1 MNDPLNNAL
10 KQYFGF
16 DAFLDNQEEIVRH
29 VMEGRDICVI
39 MPTGAGKSLCY
50 QLPLLISEGYGI
62 IVSPLISLMKD
73 QVDSLQEK
81 NIPAACLN
89 SAVPYPAQQQILT
102 DTAAGRIKLI
112 YAAPERFQTS
122 MFSNFIRSYPPR
134 ALIVDEAH
142 CISQWGHDFRP
153 SYLRLGEY
161 IEKLGIRQVCAFT
174 ATATEKVREDI
185 VTQLRRPDMDLI
197 VAGFKRPNLA
207 FSVVEA
213 GGNEDKLR
221 IIGKLLKKEKVP
233 TIIYASTRKNVDLLR
248 DEFGCIAYHAGM
260 RDEDRAEAQDKF
272 MNEPAPVLAATNA
285 FGMGIDRPDVRR
297 VIHFNIP
304 GSIEAYY
311 QEAGRAGRDGE
322 NAECIL
328 LYSFADK
335 FVQEFLIDMN
345 NPAEETVVKVWKT
358 LLREVK
364 KQQNTQLDLTLE
376 QLAGMIPDLKSSQQ
390 VGAALSILEQNG
402 YVDRVYSARDTLT
415 FKVAPPLKDML
426 REHGE
431 QKTLRSIF
439 VCRFIRFAGKD
450 ASAMKTWELPELS
463 AATGLTL
470 DQIKRVIA
478 NLDGSVFECAERYRG
493 RSTLVLRPDV
503 PTLDDIDFDALDY
516 KRELEMQRL
525 EDVLAYAR
533 TRECRQA
540 FLISYFGEEVN
551 SWQCGNCDRCEKA
564 ESMSRTLTDA
574 ERRVVWLLLDGVRF
588 YNGRMGR
595 GRLSQILCGARSAD
609 LVSRGYT
616 SHPPFG
622 SLKQFK
628 QNIVLTIMKELEAK
642 GLLERCGNP
651 EYPCL
656 GVSSRGEDFLASPGE
671 LKLSI
676 PLFARDRGE
685 EPEEPKEPK
694 KKKLRKA
701 AGPRTEEDILF
712 DRLRQLRMQLAEQR
726 HCPPFMI
733 FGDKVLRE
741 LAKQRPMCVQ
751 DALDIKG
758 IGQVKIHT
766 VLPYFLREIQNWC
779 NGH

>member
-29 VMEGRDICVI
+29 VLEGRDICVI

-73 QVDSLQEK
+73 QVDSLRGK

-89 SAVPYPAQQQILT
+89 SSVPYPAQQQILT
-102 DTAAGRIKLI
+102 DTAAGRVKLL
-112 YAAPERFQTS
+112 YAAPERFQTG
-122 MFSNFIRSYPPR
+122 MFSNFIRAYPPR

-161 IEKLGIRQVCAFT
+161 IETLGIKQVCAFT

-185 VTQLRRPDMDLI
+185 VAQLRRPDMDLI

-213 GGNEDKLR
+213 GGAEDKLR
-221 IIGKLLKKEKVP
+221 LIGKLLKKEKVP
-233 TIIYASTRKNVDLLR
+233 TIIYASTRKNVELLR
-248 DEFGCIAYHAGM
+248 DQFGCIAYHAGM

-272 MNEPAPVLAATNA
+272 MSEPAPVLAATNA

-328 LYSFADK
+328 IYSYADK
-335 FVQEFLIDMN
+335 FVQEFLVDMN
-345 NPAEETVVKVWKT
+345 NPDEDTIVRVWKM
-358 LLREVK
+358 LVREAK
-364 KQQNTQLDLTLE
+364 KQQNNQLDLTLE
-376 QLAGMIPDLKSSQQ
+376 QMAARIPELKSSQQ
-390 VGAALSILEQNG
+390 IGAALSILEQNG
-402 YVDRVYSARDTLT
+402 YIDRVYTARDTLT
-415 FKVAPPLKDML
+415 FKVAPPLQEML
-426 REHGE
+426 KEHAE

-439 VCRFIRFAGKD
+439 VCRFIRFAKAD
-450 ASAMKTWELPELS
+450 ASKMKTWELPELS

-493 RSTLVLRPDV
+493 RSTLLLRPEEK
-503 PTLDDIDFDALDY
+503 TLDDIDFDALDY
-516 KRELEMQRL
+516 KRELELRRL
-525 EDVLAYAR
+525 EDVISYAR

-551 SWQCGNCDRCEKA
+551 SWQCGNCDRCEKTA
-564 ESMSRTLTDA
+564 ASVRVLSDA
-574 ERRVVWLLLDGVRF
+574 ERRVVWLILDGVRF

-609 LVSRGYT
+609 LVNRGYT
-616 SHPPFG
+616 AHPPFG

-628 QNIVLTIMKELEAK
+628 QNVVLAIMKELEAK
-642 GLLERCGNP
+642 GLLERCGDP

-656 GVSSRGEDFLASPGE
+656 GVSRKGAEFLASPAE
-671 LKLSI
+671 LKLSL
-676 PLFARDRGE
+676 PPFAKEQE
-685 EPEEPKEPK
+685 EAPAEAPKR
-694 KKKLRKA
+694 KLRKA
-701 AGPRTEEDILF
+701 AGPKTDDDILF
-712 DRLRQLRMQLAEQR
+712 DRLRQLRAGLAEQR
-726 HCPPFMI
+726 HCPPYMI